1 MCWLPNLSDPPGL
14 FMEGIRIGLQSC
26 AEIAKKIHSESEAR
40 GLQKRG
46 TTQSSSSPQVSIDK
60 QKIDREVAN
69 YCQERLRSI
78 NTDFTLDKVSRQE
91 ATFALRDEAASY
103 LKSVKNIDPTL
114 TKDSFTSL
122 ARKSIAGLV
131 NDSSFLLFLFFTEI
145 GTHACRIV
153 PPKLL

>member
-1 MCWLPNLSDPPGL
+1 
-14 FMEGIRIGLQSC
+14 MEGIRLGLESC

-91 ATFALRDEAASY
+91 ATFALRDDAATY

-131 NDSSFLLFLFFTEI
+131 NDSSFLLLFLFFTKL
-145 GTHACRIV
+145 GTHACRN
-153 PPKLL
+153 LGYCEAWC

>member
-1 MCWLPNLSDPPGL
+1 MKSQQNKIELVTRPG
-14 FMEGIRIGLQSC
+14 
-26 AEIAKKIHSESEAR
+26 
-40 GLQKRG
+40 
-46 TTQSSSSPQVSIDK
+46 SSQVSIDK

-103 LKSVKNIDPTL
+103 LKSVKNIDPAI

-131 NDSSFLLFLFFTEI
+131 THFVHFGFLPAARLVNMCCWSRGGQGQVTFSFLETSVHVQRF
-145 GTHACRIV
+145 
-153 PPKLL
+153 

>member
-1 MCWLPNLSDPPGL
+1 
-14 FMEGIRIGLQSC
+14 MEGIRLGLESC

-46 TTQSSSSPQVSIDK
+46 TTQSSPSPQVSIDK

-78 NTDFTLDKVSRQE
+78 NTDFTLDKVSRQG
-91 ATFALRDEAASY
+91 ATFALRDEAATY

-131 NDSSFLLFLFFTEI
+131 NDSSFLLFLFFTKLC
-145 GTHACRIV
+145 THSC
-153 PPKLL
+153 

>member
-1 MCWLPNLSDPPGL
+1 MKSHQNKIELVTRPGY
-14 FMEGIRIGLQSC
+14 
-26 AEIAKKIHSESEAR
+26 
-40 GLQKRG
+40 
-46 TTQSSSSPQVSIDK
+46 PQVSIDK
-60 QKIDREVAN
+60 QKIDREVAT

-131 NDSSFLLFLFFTEI
+131 NDSTWFISFYQPRLVRFYFVI
-145 GTHACRIV
+145 IIISR
-153 PPKLL
+153 

>member
-1 MCWLPNLSDPPGL
+1 
-14 FMEGIRIGLQSC
+14 MEGIRLGLESC

-78 NTDFTLDKVSRQE
+78 NTDFTLDKVSRQD
-91 ATFALRDEAASY
+91 ATFALRDEAATY

-131 NDSSFLLFLFFTEI
+131 NDSSFLLLFLFFTKL

-153 PPKLL
+153 PPGLL

>member
-1 MCWLPNLSDPPGL
+1 
-14 FMEGIRIGLQSC
+14 MEGIRLGLESC

-103 LKSVKNIDPTL
+103 LKSVKNIDPAI

-131 NDSSFLLFLFFTEI
+131 THFVHFGFLPAARLVNMCCWSR
-145 GTHACRIV
+145 GGAGAGDV
-153 PPKLL
+153 